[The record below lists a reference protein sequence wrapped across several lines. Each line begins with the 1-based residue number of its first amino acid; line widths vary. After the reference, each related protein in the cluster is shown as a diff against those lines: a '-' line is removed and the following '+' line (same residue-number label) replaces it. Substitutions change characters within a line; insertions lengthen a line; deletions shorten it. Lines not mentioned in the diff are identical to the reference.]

1 MKNRFS
7 KKRRAARGFTLMEI
21 LVVIALI
28 GGILAL
34 VVVNFQD
41 ILGSNQADLEK
52 KKVSANGSF
61 DLPLQIYRSSVGSYP
76 TTEEGL
82 NALLVAPSGKETR
95 WKPTGLKD
103 ESVLTDSFGHPYHYA
118 FPGTHNPTR
127 YDLWSTGPDGQDGT
141 PDDIGNW

>member
-7 KKRRAARGFTLMEI
+7 KKRRARGFTLMEI

-52 KKVSANGSF
+52 KKVKDGF
-61 DLPLQIYRSSVGSYP
+61 DTPLFIYRSNVGSFP
-76 TTEEGL
+76 STEEGL
-82 NALLVAPSGKETR
+82 NALLAAPSGKEAR
-95 WKPTGLKD
+95 WKPTGLKPD
-103 ESVLTDSFGHPYHYA
+103 ALTDSFGHPYKYA

-127 YDLWSTGPDGQDGT
+127 YDLWSTGPDGVDGT

>member
-1 MKNRFS
+1 MKNRLS
-7 KKRRAARGFTLMEI
+7 KKRRARGFTLMEI

-52 KKVSANGSF
+52 KKVSANGGF
-61 DLPLQIYRSSVGSYP
+61 DLALANYRMSVGSYP
-76 TTEEGL
+76 SSEEGL
-82 NALLVAPSGKETR
+82 QALLAAPSGKEAR

-103 ESVLTDSFGHPYHYA
+103 PSVLTDSYGKPYGYR
-118 FPGTHNPTR
+118 FPGTHNPAR
-127 YDLWSTGPDGQDGT
+127 YDLWSFGPDGQDGT
-141 PDDIGNW
+141 GDDIGNW